1 MRLTPEKRRLIEK
14 AHENNDLLGMEE
26 AFKIYSSK
34 ESAKQAVK
42 SLESHGVFKKKD
54 VGKFELVKL
63 PEEMEYLEKKS
74 YGAKDYL
81 GIILK
86 RVMKRINAN

>member
-1 MRLTPEKRRLIEK
+1 
-14 AHENNDLLGMEE
+14 
-26 AFKIYSSK
+26 
-34 ESAKQAVK
+34 
-42 SLESHGVFKKKD
+42 
-54 VGKFELVKL
+54 
-63 PEEMEYLEKKS
+63 MEYLEKKS